1 MGGGMGWKG
10 GERSSLT
17 PALPLAQLYQKLHD
31 KMEDYQQKVS
41 VATRDRLY
49 RRN

>member
-1 MGGGMGWKG
+1 MGCGMGW
-10 GERSSLT
+10 EHWSLT
-17 PALPLAQLYQKLHD
+17 SALPLAQLYQKLHD

>member
-1 MGGGMGWKG
+1 MGRGDRGK
-10 GERSSLT
+10 RSSLT
-17 PALPLAQLYQKLHD
+17 PTLPFAQLYQKLHD

-41 VATRDRLY
+41 VATQDRLY